1 MFNIGL
7 PELMI
12 IVLVV
17 IVFISPKELPGF
29 LRKLGRGVQQ
39 IRHMREQFARS
50 MREIQ
55 DDLGLTDSGTRGAQ
69 GGATREGPRRAAASA
84 AEERRTGSS
93 DEGGGI

>member
-39 IRHMREQFARS
+39 IRHMREQFTRS

-55 DDLGLTDSGTRGAQ
+55 DDLGLTDSGARGAQ
-69 GGATREGPRRAAASA
+69 GGATREGPRRAASA
-84 AEERRTGSS
+84 AAERRTGSW